1 MNISMINDKVLLG
14 VNIPL
19 RKSIANQA
27 LQPANALWEQA
38 PQKDSKF
45 ETLKTGI

>member
-1 MNISMINDKVLLG
+1 MYRSMINDKVLQG

-19 RKSIANQA
+19 SKSIANQA
-27 LQPANALWEQA
+27 VQLANTLWEQA